1 MTQPW
6 TAPVLAG
13 ARLGM
18 LPVMTFALVPSDMAA
33 ASAAVTDASSEAR
46 AAHGADALST
56 LAAALPGTSTA
67 AYMPELGGL
76 WEEGVTGWCD
86 QLDRFRAS
94 IDATTRGGTSTDAG
108 VGGLFGGLLGTP

>member
-1 MTQPW
+1 
-6 TAPVLAG
+6 
-13 ARLGM
+13 M

-46 AAHGADALST
+46 AAHGADALAT
-56 LAAALPGTSTA
+56 LAAALPGTSIA